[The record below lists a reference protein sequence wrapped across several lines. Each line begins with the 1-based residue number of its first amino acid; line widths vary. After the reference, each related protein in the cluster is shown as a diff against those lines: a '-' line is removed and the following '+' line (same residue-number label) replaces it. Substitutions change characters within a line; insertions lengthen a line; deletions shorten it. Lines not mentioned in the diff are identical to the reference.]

1 MRSYLLRL
9 KNVLPIFIPLV
20 GMLISLPLLGAWL
33 VGLPLGPYL
42 EFPPQTRF
50 IRHAGFSWPAFVCM
64 SALIVAMILPVL
76 LQALRSY
83 RLSPRPAARGSHP
96 FPWWGWIALA
106 AGAAAWAL
114 AWTRFPWM
122 AAFQAHTFTPL
133 WLAYIVGV
141 NALCV
146 RRTGRSLMTCQPG
159 YFAALF
165 PASAAF
171 WWFFEYLNRFVQ
183 NWYYVGEHFDAWS
196 YFWFATLPF
205 ATVLPAVLSTQELIR
220 SFAGFRRA
228 FRRMPSFSGFN
239 RPLISWTVLAL
250 SAGGLTG
257 MAIAPSYLYPL
268 VWVAPLLLLA
278 ALRGIGREPHV
289 FQELARTDW
298 TGPACAALAALLCG
312 LFWEMW
318 NFYSL
323 AKWKYSIPFV
333 HRFEIFEMPVLGY
346 FGYLPFGLE
355 CAVIGD
361 WLQDLLKR
369 NRGGLAA
376 RPNGIIL

>member
-1 MRSYLLRL
+1 MRFF
-9 KNVLPIFIPLV
+9 LPIFIPFV
-20 GMLISLPLLGAWL
+20 GMLIGLPLLGAWV

-146 RRTGRSLMTCQPG
+146 RRTGRSLLDM
-159 YFAALF
+159 
-165 PASAAF
+165 SA
-171 WWFFEYLNRFVQ
+171 
-183 NWYYVGEHFDAWS
+183 
-196 YFWFATLPF
+196 T
-205 ATVLPAVLSTQELIR
+205 ATVHVPSPFFSTCET
-220 SFAGFRRA
+220 FASVKHSAPWRTA
-228 FRRMPSFSGFN
+228 SG
-239 RPLISWTVLAL
+239 
-250 SAGGLTG
+250 
-257 MAIAPSYLYPL
+257 
-268 VWVAPLLLLA
+268 
-278 ALRGIGREPHV
+278 
-289 FQELARTDW
+289 
-298 TGPACAALAALLCG
+298 
-312 LFWEMW
+312 
-318 NFYSL
+318 
-323 AKWKYSIPFV
+323 K
-333 HRFEIFEMPVLGY
+333 
-346 FGYLPFGLE
+346 
-355 CAVIGD
+355 
-361 WLQDLLKR
+361 
-369 NRGGLAA
+369 
-376 RPNGIIL
+376 